1 MAAPAIELL
10 LAALD
15 EAYDRRSWH
24 GTNLRGALR
33 GTSAAEA
40 AWRPAPERHNTWELA
55 VHCAYWKYAVR
66 RRLAGTKRGSFR
78 LAGSNWFPRPVPG
91 ADGEE
96 AWRSDLRLLA
106 EEHRALRAAVAG
118 LAAGDLGRCPAG
130 DGRRWRASCAGW
142 PPTTS
147 TMPVRSSSS
156 PACAKGAERA
166 ALLAVELQGRRARGG
181 WLY

>member
-130 DGRRWRASCAGW
+130 GRETVARLVRGVAAHDLYHAGQIQ
-142 PPTTS
+142 
-147 TMPVRSSSS
+147 
-156 PACAKGAERA
+156 
-166 ALLAVELQGRRARGG
+166 LLTRLRQRR
-181 WLY
+181 